1 MDFVVLRHQG
11 KGRHRPPAHLVYL
24 SRGFDSG
31 VERGGQLGNSPF
43 SRLPGW
49 KPWSSNSEMLPG
61 FLLLKLPVATMV
73 NGSVSLA
80 GRNGLSGA
88 LEKEGNKGRFA
99 KGGKTC
105 RGFQNALRPRS
116 KLAEPVIFQRGGTG
130 LRNSSLQSPGSGK
143 AGYSRNLKRIQS

>member
-1 MDFVVLRHQG
+1 M
-11 KGRHRPPAHLVYL
+11 
-24 SRGFDSG
+24 
-31 VERGGQLGNSPF
+31 GNSPF

-80 GRNGLSGA
+80 GRNGLSRA
-88 LEKEGNKGRFA
+88 LEKEGKKGRFA

-105 RGFQNALRPRS
+105 RGF
-116 KLAEPVIFQRGGTG
+116 
-130 LRNSSLQSPGSGK
+130 
-143 AGYSRNLKRIQS
+143 